1 MFDNVYRDELKYKE
15 YLGVNDS
22 QQETF
27 APERIIKGLR
37 LKGNYKTTTGKEG
50 DSTTCNISYKTPER
64 LIQGSEIN
72 GRVIME
78 CVKVAGLGH
87 NCGYVSY
94 VK

>member
-1 MFDNVYRDELKYKE
+1 MLDNIYRDELKYRE
-15 YLGVNDS
+15 YLGENDS

-27 APERIIKGLR
+27 APVRTIKGLR
-37 LKGNYKTTTGKEG
+37 LKGNIKVTTGKDG
-50 DSTTCNISYKTPER
+50 DSTTCSISYKTPER
-64 LIQGSEIN
+64 LIPRSEIN

-87 NCGYVSY
+87 DCGYVSY